1 MVSIQF
7 TVLGS
12 EFWVQFA
19 AHFTPFPNPGPR
31 TQNSPPGLSTLFCY
45 HGRTMKDAYILSACR
60 TPIGKYLGALS
71 SFTATQLG
79 TTVVREALQ
88 RSGLDAG
95 QVDEVIMGNVLSAG
109 LGQNPARQAALKAG
123 LPVSVSALT
132 INKVCGSGLKAVGL
146 AAQGI
151 RLGETSVVVA
161 GGMES
166 MSNAPYLLLKA
177 RTGYRMGNAE
187 LVDSMIHDGLL
198 DAYEQYHMGCTA
210 EIVCRQFR
218 VSRASQDHYASQS
231 HKRAATAMR
240 EGRFEA
246 EIVPVEIPQKRGGA
260 VRVTKD
266 EGPREDASTE
276 MLARLK
282 PAFEEAGSVTAGNA
296 SQLSDGAAAVTVVS
310 EEVLKA
316 SGKQAIAKIKAFVTK
331 GVEPAMV
338 LMAPLEAIRAVR
350 EKAGWRDK
358 DVDLYE
364 VNEAFAAQMVAL
376 CTEVPLDVS
385 RLNVNGG
392 GIALGHPIGASGAR
406 VLATLLYALKDR
418 KGKKGIASLCLGGGN
433 AVAMAVEMM

>member
-1 MVSIQF
+1 MLRGRS
-7 TVLGS
+7 G
-12 EFWVQFA
+12 
-19 AHFTPFPNPGPR
+19 R
-31 TQNSPPGLSTLFCY
+31 STLFCY
-45 HGRTMKDAYILSACR
+45 DGCTMKDAFILSACR

-71 SFTATQLG
+71 SFSAPQLG
-79 TTVVREALQ
+79 TIVVKEALK

-132 INKVCGSGLKAVGL
+132 INKVCGSSLKAVGL

-151 RLGETSVVVA
+151 QLGETNVVIA

-166 MSNAPYLLLKA
+166 MSNAPYLLFKA
-177 RTGYRMGNAE
+177 RTGYRMGNGE
-187 LVDSMIHDGLL
+187 IVDAMIHDGLL
-198 DAYEQYHMGCTA
+198 DAYEGYHMGCTA
-210 EIVCRQFR
+210 EIVCRQYR
-218 VSRASQDHYASQS
+218 VSRGSQDHYASQS
-231 HKRAATAMR
+231 HKRASAAMR
-240 EGRFEA
+240 EGRYEA
-246 EIVPVEIPQKRGGA
+246 EIVPVEVPQKRGQPVG
-260 VRVTKD
+260 VKKD
-266 EGPREDASTE
+266 EGPREETSME
-276 MLARLK
+276 LLARLK
-282 PAFEEAGSVTAGNA
+282 PAFEEAGSVTAGNS
-296 SQLSDGAAAVTVVS
+296 SQLSDGAAALTVVS
-310 EEVLKA
+310 EDVLKA
-316 SGKQAIAKIKAFVTK
+316 SGKQAMARITAFVTK

-350 EKAGWRDK
+350 EKAGWRDN

-406 VLATLLYALKDR
+406 VLTTLLYALKQH

-433 AVAMAVEMM
+433 AVAMAVEMV

>member
-1 MVSIQF
+1 
-7 TVLGS
+7 
-12 EFWVQFA
+12 
-19 AHFTPFPNPGPR
+19 
-31 TQNSPPGLSTLFCY
+31 
-45 HGRTMKDAYILSACR
+45 MKDAYILSACR

-71 SFTATQLG
+71 SSSAVQLG
-79 TTVVREALQ
+79 TIVVKEALQ
-88 RSGLDAG
+88 RSGLDVG

-109 LGQNPARQAALKAG
+109 LGQNPARQTALRAG
-123 LPVSVSALT
+123 LPVKVSALT

-146 AAQGI
+146 AAQGV
-151 RLGETSVVVA
+151 RLGDTQVVIA

-166 MSNAPYLLLKA
+166 MSNAPYLLFKA
-177 RTGYRMGNAE
+177 RTGYRMGNGE
-187 LVDSMIHDGLL
+187 IIDSMIHDGLL

-210 EIVCRQFR
+210 EIVCRQYR
-218 VSRASQDHYASQS
+218 VSRGSQDHYASQS
-231 HKRAATAMR
+231 HKRAVAAMR

-246 EIVPVEIPQKRGGA
+246 ETVPVEVAQRRGQPA
-260 VRVTKD
+260 RVTKD
-266 EGPREDASTE
+266 EGPREDTSPE

-282 PAFEEAGSVTAGNA
+282 PAFEEAGSVTAGNS

-310 EEVLKA
+310 DEVLKT
-316 SGKQAIAKIKAFVTK
+316 SGKEAMARITAFVTR

-338 LMAPLEAIRAVR
+338 LMAPLEAIQAVR
-350 EKAGWRDK
+350 EKAGWRDD

-406 VLATLLYALKDR
+406 VLTTLLYALKQR
-418 KGKKGIASLCLGGGN
+418 NGKKGIASLCLGGGN
-433 AVAMAVEMM
+433 AVAMAVEMA